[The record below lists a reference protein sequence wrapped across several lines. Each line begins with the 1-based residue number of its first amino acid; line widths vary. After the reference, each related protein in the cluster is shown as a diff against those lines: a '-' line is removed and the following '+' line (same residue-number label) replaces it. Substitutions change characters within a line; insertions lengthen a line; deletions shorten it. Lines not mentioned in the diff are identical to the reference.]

1 MGRVPRRDQCSPHL
15 SIHRVDRGTD
25 EGLDLQVLHER
36 FEELNLSA
44 ILVDGGDGRSARAV
58 MIGEKHQG
66 VYRVLKDRLRPGQQM
81 WALAVGPVPVK
92 RMV

>member
-1 MGRVPRRDQCSPHL
+1 MPHCDQCIPHL
-15 SIHRVDRGTD
+15 NIHRVDRGTD
-25 EGLDLQVLHER
+25 EGLDLQVLLER
-36 FEELNLSA
+36 FEEFNLPA

-58 MIGEKHQG
+58 MIGEKYQG
-66 VYRVLKDRLRPGQQM
+66 VSHVLDDRLRPAQQM